1 MLSSTER
8 ETQKN
13 KERKERNQKRK
24 DNRGAGRVSRLH
36 DKANTSGRRRKV
48 LWRFGLY
55 VCWGLQS
62 WSSLDTL
69 NRWTKMAVYEGRLI
83 WEQQQSAYV
92 CVCRTCAFECV
103 FGILC
108 LAHVQMYGDRH
119 VSGRQHPLWACKRMC
134 GPFTANTLPVS
145 AKEALIA
152 GFYKNNT
159 ESSNNSWRVWSFR
172 FPESFAVKEVK

>member
-69 NRWTKMAVYEGRLI
+69 NRWTKTAVYEGRLI

-92 CVCRTCAFECV
+92 CVPNMCFRVCFWYIVFSTCANVWWQACV
-103 FGILC
+103 WQTAPL
-108 LAHVQMYGDRH
+108 
-119 VSGRQHPLWACKRMC
+119 VSMQAYVRPIYCQHSPCQRQGSPH
-134 GPFTANTLPVS
+134 S
-145 AKEALIA
+145 
-152 GFYKNNT
+152 
-159 ESSNNSWRVWSFR
+159 R
-172 FPESFAVKEVK
+172 FLQKQHWKLK